1 MYTPNGKKILTFLCM
16 LAFLATASAAK
27 AGKDTDTLNV
37 GLTAEI
43 ATLDYYFGS
52 GRNNLIMSQHIFDT
66 LIYKDQAT
74 GKFVPALAES
84 FEYLD
89 DKTIEFTLRRGVKF
103 HDGSEL
109 DADDV
114 VYTLN
119 KVADPDYGVV
129 YQIAVRWIDRAEKVG
144 PHKVRLHMNQLY
156 PVALEWLAGFLPIY
170 PKDYYEKVGKE
181 GMAVKPIGTGPYRVT
196 DVTPGTHWSLVR
208 FEDHYEGSPK
218 GSAIGKIDVRVIPEA
233 NTQFTE
239 LLTGKLDFIWK
250 FTPDQAERLAG
261 RGGIDVK
268 GTPILRVVYMQPNTT
283 DDSPMKDARVR
294 KAINHAI
301 NRQQI
306 MEAFVGSGAEV
317 VHTPCNPV
325 QFGCYS
331 NVVSYPYDPGKAKAL
346 LADAG
351 YPEGFSMKL
360 LVSQS
365 PSSARPV
372 AEAILA
378 DLAKVGVTADIEIQ
392 QYAAARE
399 KWIGG
404 GYPMMFMSW
413 GSWGIGDVAMITSEF
428 FGGGDVD
435 KVRDPDVIGY
445 IKTADGSVDRAVR
458 EANYTKVMKKVAEQA
473 YWVPLWTYA
482 VNYAVSE
489 ELDFTLDTDEIARFF
504 NATWKQ

>member
-1 MYTPNGKKILTFLCM
+1 MHVPSRKSIFTLLCV
-16 LAFLATASAAK
+16 LATLMTGNQAI
-27 AGKDTDTLNV
+27 AGKDTDSLNI

-52 GRNNLIMSQHIFDT
+52 GRNNLIMSQHVFDT

-74 GKFVPALAES
+74 GEFVPALAES

-89 DKTIEFTLRRGVKF
+89 DTTIEFTLRQGVKF
-103 HDGSEL
+103 HDGTEL

-129 YQIAVRWIDRAEKVG
+129 YQIAVSWIDRAEKVDQN
-144 PHKVRLHMNQLY
+144 KVRLHMKRPY
-156 PVALEWLAGFLPIY
+156 PVALEWLGGFLPIY
-170 PKDYYEKVGKE
+170 PKDYYEQVGKE

-196 DVTPGTHWSLVR
+196 DVTPGTHWTLTR
-208 FEDHYEGSPK
+208 FDDHYKESPK
-218 GSAIGKIDVRVIPEA
+218 GNAIGKIDIRVIPEA

-250 FTPDQAERLAG
+250 FTPDQADRLAG
-261 RGGIDVK
+261 REGIEVK
-268 GTPILRVVYMQPNTT
+268 GTPILRVVYMQPNVT
-283 DDSPMKDARVR
+283 DESPVKDVRVR

-301 NRQQI
+301 DRQQI
-306 MEAFVGSGAEV
+306 MEAFVGTGAEV

-331 NVVSYPYDPGKAKAL
+331 DVVTYPHDPGKAQAL
-346 LADAG
+346 LAEAG
-351 YPEGFSMKL
+351 YADGFSMSL

-378 DLAKVGVTADIEIQ
+378 DLAKVGITADIELQ

-404 GYPMMFMSW
+404 DYPMIFMSW
-413 GSWGIGDVAMITSEF
+413 GSWGIGDVAMFTSEF

-435 KVRDPDVIGY
+435 KVQDSDIIGH

-458 EANYTKVMKKVAEQA
+458 EANYTDVMKKVAEEA

-489 ELDFTLDTDEIARFF
+489 DLDFSLDADEIARFF
-504 NATWKQ
+504 NASWK

>member
-1 MYTPNGKKILTFLCM
+1 MRGHHGRKVWAALCM
-16 LAFLATASAAK
+16 LASLATASSAI
-27 AGKDTDTLNV
+27 AGKDDDTLNV

-66 LIYKDQAT
+66 LIYKDQDT
-74 GKFVPALAES
+74 GNFVPALAES

-89 DKTIEFTLRRGVKF
+89 DTTIEFTLRQGVKF

-129 YQIAVRWIDRAEKVG
+129 YQIAVSWIDKAEKVDQN
-144 PHKVRLHMNQLY
+144 KVRLHMKRPY
-156 PVALEWLAGFLPIY
+156 PVALEWLGGFLPIY

-181 GMAVKPIGTGPYRVT
+181 GMAVKPIGTGPYRVV
-196 DVTPGTHWSLVR
+196 DVTPGTHWALTR
-208 FEDHYEGSPK
+208 FEEHYKDSPK
-218 GSAIGKIDVRVIPEA
+218 GSAIGNIDVRVIPEA

-250 FTPDQAERLAG
+250 FTPDQAERLEG
-261 RGGIDVK
+261 RSGITVK
-268 GTPILRVVYMQPNTT
+268 GTPILRVVYMQPNVT
-283 DDSPMKDARVR
+283 DESPVKDARVR

-301 NRQQI
+301 DRQQI
-306 MEAFVGSGAEV
+306 MEAFVGTGAQV
-317 VHTPCNPV
+317 VNTPCNPV

-331 NVVSYPYDPGKAKAL
+331 DVAAYPYDPGKARAL
-346 LADAG
+346 LAEAG
-351 YPEGFSMKL
+351 YADGFSMKL

-365 PSSARPV
+365 PSSARSV

-378 DLAKVGVTADIEIQ
+378 NLADVGIAADIEIQ

-404 GYPMMFMSW
+404 DYPLIFMSW
-413 GSWGIGDVAMITSEF
+413 GSWGIGDVAMFTSEF

-435 KVRDPDVIGY
+435 KVRDSEIIDH
-445 IKTADGSVDRAVR
+445 IKTADGSIDRAVR
-458 EANYTKVMKKVAEQA
+458 EANYASVMKKVAEQA

-482 VNYAVSE
+482 VSYAVSE
-489 ELDFTLDTDEIARFF
+489 DLNFTLDADEIARFF
-504 NATWKQ
+504 NASWQ

>member
-1 MYTPNGKKILTFLCM
+1 MHMPNGKNILTLLCV
-16 LAFLATASAAK
+16 LASFMTANVAY
-27 AGKDTDTLNV
+27 AGKDTDTLNI

-52 GRNNLIMSQHIFDT
+52 GRNNLIMSQHVFDT

-74 GKFVPALAES
+74 GDFVPALAES

-89 DKTIEFTLRRGVKF
+89 DTTIEFTLRQGVKF
-103 HDGSEL
+103 HDGTEL

-129 YQIAVRWIDRAEKVG
+129 YQIAVSWIDKAEKVDQY
-144 PHKVRLHMNQLY
+144 KVRLHMKRPY
-156 PVALEWLAGFLPIY
+156 PVALEWLGGFLPIY
-170 PKDYYEKVGKE
+170 PKDYYEEVGKE

-196 DVTPGTHWSLVR
+196 DVTPGTHWALTR
-208 FEDHYEGSPK
+208 FEDHYTESPK
-218 GSAIGKIDVRVIPEA
+218 GNAIGNIDIRVIPEA

-250 FTPDQAERLAG
+250 FTPDQADRLKG
-261 RGGIDVK
+261 KGGIAVK
-268 GTPILRVVYMQPNTT
+268 GTPILRVVYMQPNVT
-283 DDSPMKDARVR
+283 DDSPVKDVRVR

-301 NRQQI
+301 DRQTI

-317 VHTPCNPV
+317 VNTPCNPV

-331 NVVSYPYDPGKAKAL
+331 DVVSYPHDPGKARAL
-346 LADAG
+346 LAEAG
-351 YPEGFSMKL
+351 YADGFSMKL

-378 DLAKVGVTADIEIQ
+378 DLAKVGISADIELQ

-404 GYPMMFMSW
+404 DYPLIFMSW
-413 GSWGIGDVAMITSEF
+413 GSWGIGDVAMFTSEF

-435 KVRDPDVIGY
+435 KVQDSDIVGY

-458 EANYTKVMKKVAEQA
+458 EANYADVMKKVAEQA

-482 VNYAVSE
+482 VSYAVSE
-489 ELDFTLDTDEIARFF
+489 DLDFTLDADEIARFF
-504 NATWKQ
+504 NASWK